1 MVFSWK
7 QSWVGFAL
15 SELLEVA
22 LVFHVGVTFSPLNES
37 LMVRAF
43 DGSQNAGAN
52 NGVPGG
58 DGGAEATQQP
68 TTVDILP
75 HMD

>member
-1 MVFSWK
+1 M
-7 QSWVGFAL
+7 

-43 DGSQNAGAN
+43 AGSQNAGAN

-75 HMD
+75 HMN